1 MLGIVAGDGDRHG
14 DGTPGFRSAL
24 DTLVRRQEGGIRILA
39 PHIGAPTSRTPA
51 AERPDEGGGQPDSLL
66 SHQRPSLRGV
76 PWLRAPRRRFAA
88 CLEPRRKTWPRPKSS
103 NEKLK
108 DSGNDR

>member
-39 PHIGAPTSRTPA
+39 PHIDALPHVLLQRSGLPKEVVNQTHSCHTSDLACGECPGCARRA
-51 AERPDEGGGQPDSLL
+51 AVLQRIS
-66 SHQRPSLRGV
+66 SHGE
-76 PWLRAPRRRFAA
+76 AM
-88 CLEPRRKTWPRPKSS
+88 PRPKSS
-103 NEKLK
+103 VDELK
-108 DSGNDR
+108 DRENDR